1 LGGFAATVFLA
12 REECMSGPA
21 EWTILVF
28 LNAKNNLEPFA
39 FPNFQQMS
47 SIGST
52 PEVKLVVEMGR
63 PRRHYSQQYGAWSKT
78 LRFLIE
84 KGTLPNEA
92 AAVEDLGAVNMGD
105 AQTLVDFV
113 KWGRH
118 TYPAKRTMLV
128 IWNHGQ
134 GWRAPEEP
142 GVAPAAPAIPHAG
155 HRYVSNDDDTGDK
168 LYNRAIQDALTTL
181 LGDQRLEVI
190 AFDACLM
197 AMVETAYAFRGV
209 ADVMVGSEELEPGNG
224 WNYARW
230 LQPLVDAGGRIDASG
245 LGRLLVRGMNDEYG
259 DTDATTLSAT
269 DLHKVSAL
277 ATAISAFSDTAV
289 PLLNAELPSFR
300 TARNACHNY
309 APGYGLHSI
318 DLGHYMRQIAANTPS
333 SALKQRAAD
342 VGRCLTDLI
351 LDNYASV
358 KRQGAYGSTGL
369 GIYYPS
375 SAAAH
380 DRDPDREG
388 YDVNNPRYP
397 VEFVDKE
404 RWAMFVR
411 EYWKLVA

>member
-1 LGGFAATVFLA
+1 MP
-12 REECMSGPA
+12 EQA

-52 PEVKLVVEMGR
+52 REVKLVVEMGR
-63 PRRHYSQQYGAWSKT
+63 PKAHSSLLYGGWSKT

-92 AAVEDLGAVNMGD
+92 EAVQDLGSVNMGN

-113 KWGRH
+113 KWGRE
-118 TYPAKRTMLV
+118 TYPAKRTLLV

-134 GWRAPEEP
+134 GWRAPVED
-142 GVAPAAPAIPHAG
+142 GVVPAESAVPHAG

-181 LGDQRLEVI
+181 LRDQRLDVL

-224 WNYARW
+224 WNYTRW
-230 LQPLVDAGGRIDASG
+230 LQPLVDAKGKVDASE
-245 LGRLLVRGMNDEYG
+245 LGRLLVRGMRDEYG
-259 DTDATTLSAT
+259 DGDATTLSAI
-269 DLHKVSAL
+269 DLHKVPAL
-277 ATAISAFSDTAV
+277 ATAISAFSDAAV
-289 PLLNAELPSFR
+289 PLLHSDLPAFR
-300 TARNACHNY
+300 AARDACKNY

-318 DLGHYMRQIAANTPS
+318 DLGHYMNQVDANTS
-333 SALKQRAAD
+333 SSTLKQRVAD
-342 VGRCLTDLI
+342 VRARLSDLI
-351 LDNYASV
+351 LDNYASA
-358 KRQGAYGSTGL
+358 KRQGQFGSTGL

-375 SAAAH
+375 SATAH
-380 DRDPDREG
+380 NSDPDRDG
-388 YDVNNPRYP
+388 YDANNAHFP
-397 VEFVDKE
+397 VEFVNKE
-404 RWAMFVR
+404 QWAKFVR
-411 EYWKLVA
+411 EFWKRVA